1 MSNKLLEE
9 ILCIKSD
16 ILFNKGKWN
25 GIKSDNLD
33 YYYNLLLDKSEFR
46 VREGLETDVNYKQI
60 IPQVILRKD
69 NKYFLHRQ
77 VNRNEKRL
85 NGLCPLL
92 LGGHVEK
99 FDISDRKDLIKSA
112 LDRELEEEVA
122 FNGNVL
128 NREFVGLV
136 YIEDDNPVN
145 HVHVGLVYIFDV
157 DSDEVVVKEEG
168 LETVGFVDIEYLR
181 KNIDSLTFWSRIFVQ
196 EYL

>member
-1 MSNKLLEE
+1 MLEE

-33 YYYNLLLDKSEFR
+33 YYYNLLLEKSEFR
-46 VREGLETDVNYKQI
+46 VREGLETDINYKQI
-60 IPQVILRKD
+60 IPEVILRRD
-69 NKYFLHRQ
+69 GKYFLHKQ

-99 FDISDRKDLIKSA
+99 FDISVGSDLIQSA

-181 KNIDSLTFWSRIFVQ
+181 KNIDSLTFWSRIVVQ